1 MREITETQTPGRS
14 LKGKRDRR
22 AFLAAAAGA
31 AAGATAAT
39 LLPQS
44 AKPADAAPG
53 DLLIVGQGNDGD
65 DQTTVLTGTAKGV
78 APGTQNTVLH
88 VENVA
93 EDVGEGEDATGI
105 TGTSKRGSAIQ
116 GISETTAGVEGHT
129 RGSPSASNPWVVGV
143 AGFSRDASGTG
154 PGAGTGVSGAS
165 GSGPGVDGHSET
177 GQGVLGLSESG
188 PGVVGN
194 SESGPGVEGH
204 SEGMAGVWGTGRLIG
219 VLGWTRE
226 GGTAGVAG
234 QAPGE
239 IPGVIAHTQAP
250 GGPMPPDGGV
260 ALLVTG
266 RARFATAGAG
276 TVPARASTATV
287 SNAAVRA
294 DSHVTVTFT
303 GDPGGASVGWVE
315 RQPDTGFIVHLS
327 GRARWPVPFT
337 YLIVEPGT

>member
-1 MREITETQTPGRS
+1 MREIRETQTPGRS

-39 LLPQS
+39 LLPET
-44 AKPADAAPG
+44 AKRAEAAPDGPLIIGQHNEGNGQVTSLSAELETVVGGPNEPASTLALDNRAASLSPDERARALIASSFGESIFGITFG
-53 DLLIVGQGNDGD
+53 DPAQGGAPVGVRGHSS
-65 DQTTVLTGTAKGV
+65 L
-78 APGTQNTVLH
+78 PG
-88 VENVA
+88 
-93 EDVGEGEDATGI
+93 GGYGSATGVH
-105 TGTSKRGSAIQ
+105 GR
-116 GISETTAGVEGHT
+116 
-129 RGSPSASNPWVVGV
+129 
-143 AGFSRDASGTG
+143 
-154 PGAGTGVSGAS
+154 S
-165 GSGPGVDGHSET
+165 GSGPGVA
-177 GQGVLGLSESG
+177 GQSESG
-188 PGVVGN
+188 PGVAASSQSGPGVRGD